1 MRCLECSGFFVSKRG
16 DLAMSD
22 DILGDFIVPDVEYEL
37 CEGCGEQMFSP
48 ATLEAIENVEEERK
62 NKLLLQKPLGE
73 FIPATKVAEILGC
86 TRQAVHKHNRIRRG
100 FIHFVKFNGQYYYHK
115 KSVEMYKDTGD
126 GRFSLS
132 ESKSEPIFKNVWK
145 KYRDWT
151 QLHETA
157 RQAIDQYKKINPRVI
172 SGDLGKDTVFQVAYF
187 PPSNSPTNWEIT
199 SGTKSC
205 IQDLKKITSEKDLLS
220 YCGDNSMN

>member
-1 MRCLECSGFFVSKRG
+1 MRCVECSGFFVSKRG
-16 DLAMSD
+16 NLEMRD

-115 KSVEMYKDTGD
+115 KSVELYKDTGD

-132 ESKSEPIFKNVWK
+132 ELKSEPTFKNVLRKHRNWS
-145 KYRDWT
+145 
-151 QLHETA
+151 QLGETA
-157 RQAIDQYKKINPRVI
+157 HQDIDQYKKT
-172 SGDLGKDTVFQVAYF
+172 D
-187 PPSNSPTNWEIT
+187 
-199 SGTKSC
+199 
-205 IQDLKKITSEKDLLS
+205 KKTR
-220 YCGDNSMN
+220 